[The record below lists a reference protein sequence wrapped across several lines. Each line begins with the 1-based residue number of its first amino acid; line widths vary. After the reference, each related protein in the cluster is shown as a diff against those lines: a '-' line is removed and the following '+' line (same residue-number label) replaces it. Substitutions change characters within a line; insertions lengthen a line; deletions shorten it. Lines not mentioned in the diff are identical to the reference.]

1 MHQAARVHRAQ
12 RLAQARAEPP
22 HGELGQRA
30 VPRDH
35 VGERWPRHVRG
46 RQPGRVV
53 VEARGDNRRGV
64 HAADRPGS
72 GDFAA
77 EAVPELGV
85 AREF

>member
-12 RLAQARAEPP
+12 RLGQARAEPP

-53 VEARGDNRRGV
+53 VEARGDDGRGV
-64 HAADRPGS
+64 HAADRPRG

-85 AREF
+85 PRQF